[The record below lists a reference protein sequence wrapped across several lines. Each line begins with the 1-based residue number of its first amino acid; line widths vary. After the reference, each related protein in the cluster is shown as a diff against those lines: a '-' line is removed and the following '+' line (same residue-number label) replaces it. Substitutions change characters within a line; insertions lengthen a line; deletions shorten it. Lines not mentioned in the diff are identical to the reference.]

1 LITETIIEV
10 LREDSTLQ
18 TLLGAASAASCPVF
32 TTHGFQD
39 TADKQ
44 INVSYDMGE
53 TLPVDQDAKTHDGI
67 FRVYVLVKDTTSE
80 PIKTA
85 HTIAARV
92 LALLDLK
99 GSTLDDTDTIYWVQK
114 TDSDINHYD
123 NIHFFEIEISFRFV
137 LTEA

>member
-1 LITETIIEV
+1 MITETIIKI
-10 LREDSTLQ
+10 LREDSEIQ
-18 TLLGAASAASCPVF
+18 TLLGASTPATCPVF
-32 TTHGFQD
+32 TTHSFQD
-39 TADKQ
+39 TVSKQ

-53 TLPVDQDAKTHDGI
+53 TLPVDQDAKTHDGT

-85 HTIAARV
+85 HTIGNRV

-99 GSTLDDTDTIYWVQK
+99 GTTLDITDTIYWVQK
-114 TDSDINHYD
+114 MDSDINHYD
-123 NIHFFEIEISFRFV
+123 NIHFFEIELSFRFI